1 MQTSFVALLDEV
13 RAFWKPAPDKP
24 EETPE
29 RTLCALWST
38 ASGTPVSA
46 DRASDETLPALDDAA
61 QARLRELLALR
72 KSGVPLAHL
81 TRRQFF
87 LGLELLAGGEALIPR
102 KETEILGRA
111 ALAKLQAM
119 AQERAELTVIDVCTG
134 SGNLA
139 LAYAYYR
146 PNARVFGAD
155 ITPES
160 VGLAQRNAD
169 HLRLASRV
177 EFRQGDLLEPF
188 DNADFLGRV
197 DLLSCNPP
205 YISSSKVNTL
215 DPEIGRYEP
224 RAAFDGGAFGVSIL
238 MKLLK
243 HAPRFLRPGG
253 WLGFEVGLGQGPG
266 LVRQLERN
274 PAFSNVEAHRDPAG
288 EVRAILARAA

>member
-1 MQTSFVALLDEV
+1 MQTSFVSLLDEL
-13 RAFWKPAPDKP
+13 RTFWRPSPDKP

-38 ASGTPVSA
+38 ASGRPVSA
-46 DRASDETLPALDDAA
+46 DRAGDETLPLLDDAG
-61 QARLRELLALR
+61 QARLRELIALR
-72 KSGVPLAHL
+72 RAGVPLAHL
-81 TRRQFF
+81 TQRQFF

-119 AQERAELTVIDVCTG
+119 SESKAELTVIDVCTG

-139 LAYAYYR
+139 LAYAWYR

-169 HLRLASRV
+169 HLRLAARV

-188 DNADFLGRV
+188 DSADFHGRV

-205 YISSSKVNTL
+205 YISSAKVDTL

-243 HAPRFLRPGG
+243 QAPRFLRPGG
-253 WLGFEVGLGQGPG
+253 WLAFEVGLGQGPG
-266 LVRQLERN
+266 LARQLERN
-274 PAFSNVEAHRDPAG
+274 PAFAAVETHRDSAG
-288 EVRAILARAA
+288 EVRALLARAA

>member
-1 MQTSFVALLDEV
+1 MHTNFVALLEEV
-13 RAFWKPAPDKP
+13 KAFWRPSPDKP

-38 ASGTPVSA
+38 ASGRPVSA
-46 DRASDETLPALDDAA
+46 DRASDETLPALDAAA
-61 QARLRELLALR
+61 QHRLRELLELR
-72 KSGVPLAHL
+72 RSGVPLAHL
-81 TRRQFF
+81 TQRQFF
-87 LGLELLAGGEALIPR
+87 LGLELIAGGEALIPR

-119 AQERAELTVIDVCTG
+119 AQERADLTVIDVCTG

-139 LAYAYYR
+139 LAYAFYR
-146 PNARVFGAD
+146 PGARVFGSD

-160 VGLAQRNAD
+160 IGLAQRNAD
-169 HLRLASRV
+169 HLRLAARV
-177 EFRQGDLLEPF
+177 QFRQGDLLDPF
-188 DNADFLGRV
+188 DDADFHGRV

-205 YISSSKVNTL
+205 YISSSKVTAL
-215 DPEIGRYEP
+215 DPEIGRHEP

-243 HAPRFLRPGG
+243 QAPRFLRSGG
-253 WLGFEVGLGQGPG
+253 WLAFEVGLGQGPG
-266 LVRQLERN
+266 LMRQIERN
-274 PAFSNVEAHRDPAG
+274 PAFAAAESHRDPAG